1 MLPTGPICLT
11 CVPCPELLCRG
22 PVLITKA
29 SQVRSTDSLS
39 VLSKWITRS
48 SPPSFCRLMS
58 GIGWSLLCF
67 IICPVQSSVIKLLSK
82 RCCLP
87 TGFQKHFSKNRTSLH
102 PLTFSPPPQKKPQ
115 WILGWKQDSLR
126 PAQGPLNLMK
136 AQGSFNFRSWAS

>member
-1 MLPTGPICLT
+1 MLPTGPICLM

-29 SQVRSTDSLS
+29 SQVRNTDSLS
-39 VLSKWITRS
+39 VLSRWITRS
-48 SPPSFCRLMS
+48 SPYSCRLMS
-58 GIGWSLLCF
+58 GIGWSLLWF
-67 IICPVQSSVIKLLSK
+67 IICPVQSSVIKLLAK

-102 PLTFSPPPQKKPQ
+102 PPTFPHPPKKPQ